1 MKTFEIP
8 SMGGLMLTKENKD
21 QISFF
26 PENVACVTYKNV
38 EDIRLKI
45 NKIKNNPKKYEKI
58 IPIKDAKMK
67 FQDMFWP
74 LWLDK

>member
-1 MKTFEIP
+1 
-8 SMGGLMLTKENKD
+8 MGPL
-21 QISFF
+21 SS
-26 PENVACVTYKNV
+26 KNA
-38 EDIRLKI
+38 
-45 NKIKNNPKKYEKI
+45 PKKYEKI